1 MHPFGAEL
9 LIAFMQCCTQML
21 SPLVLQRVFVIGLF
35 KEYIQVRPPMS
46 KTEIQFAPVVL
57 GKNGGDWI
65 RVAPAGL
72 VKEGGDWIR
81 SLAAARAGQGSWV
94 PLAPNSL
101 PCPFE
106 SNRVKKQDTRM
117 DVLLLWYE

>member
-1 MHPFGAEL
+1 MRPFGAEL
-9 LIAFMQCCTQML
+9 LISFMQCCTQML

-65 RVAPAGL
+65 R
-72 VKEGGDWIR
+72 